1 MLQEAEMDITT
12 LAHSTRRTQGDQY
25 LAVRFFLKSKQNAA
39 KSEAAG
45 RPIYEDVEYIEI
57 MQPGNKDSI
66 IVRPATSIDKGRFPE
81 HYSKWKARTSSDNE
95 QQLVGTPL
103 AEWAGVTRAQA
114 DELSFFNVKTVEQ
127 LANMADSNTTN
138 MMGLGNLKE
147 KARKYLE
154 SSADQATVDALAA
167 LKAENAELRDM
178 MKQFMRDQN
187 GINQVQMRGA
197 AQEGGQIL
205 PTMSR
210 EGYEGVS
217 SQNVNDPRAEAQSQQ
232 SVNGG
237 HILPQGQNTQA
248 AMQGLPIG
256 EYGNAPSGLQQ
267 TAGSGVAVPSVPP
280 EGSPDPLD
288 LVAPRG
294 TTIAKP
300 KRKRRSKAEMEE
312 AKAQESAE

>member
-178 MKQFMRDQN
+178 MKQFM
-187 GINQVQMRGA
+187 
-197 AQEGGQIL
+197 
-205 PTMSR
+205 
-210 EGYEGVS
+210 
-217 SQNVNDPRAEAQSQQ
+217 
-232 SVNGG
+232 
-237 HILPQGQNTQA
+237 
-248 AMQGLPIG
+248 
-256 EYGNAPSGLQQ
+256 
-267 TAGSGVAVPSVPP
+267 AGSKPQPVVLSQEIEVLQPR
-280 EGSPDPLD
+280 EDYGSPELDPLD
-288 LVAPRG
+288 AIVPRG

-312 AKAQESAE
+312 AKAQESTE